1 MSYSYQ
7 TETVDLI
14 RNLGF
19 SDEYVVSEI
28 VDHFM
33 NDCQREDFFEFLLR
47 EYDLEDTFESIDDLD
62 EFYHEAQVTASE
74 LFETLSVYL
83 SEDELDEYYVEL
95 QKEADN

>member
-1 MSYSYQ
+1 MSNSYQ

-33 NDCQREDFFEFLLR
+33 NDWQREDFFEFLLL
-47 EYDLEDTFESIDDLD
+47 EYDLEDSIESIDDLD
-62 EFYHEAQVTASE
+62 EFYQVTQVTPSE
-74 LFETLSVYL
+74 LFDTLSVYL

-95 QKEADN
+95 EKEADN